1 MKCKAFFIILNELS
15 LKQIKQFFFEGKKS
29 PTLKGLFLR
38 GLTLGSLLFS
48 HKTSFQTFFTKKRK
62 LAEPCL
68 TTPPPS
74 PLTDENAAMLDKSH
88 LQTISYFTSWVTQS
102 KTIHGFVIELLLN
115 ENIRNLVDRLNLYD
129 RSLYFKT
136 KIKRNI
142 AQKMKF
148 SIKDLFSIC
157 D

>member
-1 MKCKAFFIILNELS
+1 MKYKAFFIILNELS

-68 TTPPPS
+68 TTPRS
-74 PLTDENAAMLDKSH
+74 FLWIWSH
-88 LQTISYFTSWVTQS
+88 LLKKF
-102 KTIHGFVIELLLN
+102 LM
-115 ENIRNLVDRLNLYD
+115 ENIIFCAVKNP
-129 RSLYFKT
+129 
-136 KIKRNI
+136 
-142 AQKMKF
+142 
-148 SIKDLFSIC
+148 SIQIEQGIL
-157 D
+157 